1 MNVDSGANTT
11 LDQCHI
17 VNQPLV
23 ADADA
28 SDCVAL
34 KQAQLYKDFFYRHKE
49 EDSSNPK

>member
-1 MNVDSGANTT
+1 MPDTVFKIMTKHFQEMPC
-11 LDQCHI
+11 L
-17 VNQPLV
+17 LV